1 MVRLEFGTIV
11 GDGAGDEIFL
21 TETWE
26 WERPLGGRGLV
37 VRRPEGIGKKRRG

>member
-1 MVRLEFGTIV
+1 VVRLEFGTIV

-37 VRRPEGIGKKRRG
+37 VRRPEGIG